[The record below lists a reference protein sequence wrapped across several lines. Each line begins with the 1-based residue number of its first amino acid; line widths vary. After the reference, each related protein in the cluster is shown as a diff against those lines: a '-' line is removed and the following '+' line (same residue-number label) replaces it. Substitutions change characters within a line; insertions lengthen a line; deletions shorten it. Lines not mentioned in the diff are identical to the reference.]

1 MAQRRL
7 DFYTRLGFVKQDFD
21 YIQPPYREGGVSV
34 PLHLMATANLTQDML
49 ISLKQTLY
57 EVVYRQK

>member
-1 MAQRRL
+1 
-7 DFYTRLGFVKQDFD
+7 FVKQDFD
-21 YIQPPYREGGVSV
+21 YVQPPYREGGVSV

-57 EVVYRQK
+57 QLVYRQK